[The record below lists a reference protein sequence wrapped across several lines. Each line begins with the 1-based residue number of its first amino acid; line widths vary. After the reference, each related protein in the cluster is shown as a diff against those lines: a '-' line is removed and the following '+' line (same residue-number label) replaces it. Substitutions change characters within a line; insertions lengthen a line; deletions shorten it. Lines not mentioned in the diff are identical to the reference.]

1 MKDKDA
7 EDGSG
12 SSSESDS
19 SDDDESAFNPKFD
32 AEFFKTL
39 SSLKRKDPAIYEKST
54 KFFDDDG
61 IEIGGA
67 STSNDSR
74 PQKKAKALTV
84 KQYEQDLLLKNS
96 DILER
101 DSDDNMETHTH
112 NIRAQSPSYNEE
124 QKMIKNEILGKIG
137 GIDDSNDDDDDDD
150 GDEDGPKVGGLF
162 SKREKTKKEQVK
174 LVELCACCVIG
185 VEF

>member
-7 EDGSG
+7 DDGSD
-12 SSSESDS
+12 SSSESES
-19 SDDDESAFNPKFD
+19 SDDDENAFNPKFD

-39 SSLKRKDPAIYEKST
+39 SSLKRKDPSIYEKST

-61 IEIGGA
+61 IEIGGGA
-67 STSNDSR
+67 TTSNDSR
-74 PQKKAKALTV
+74 PQKKAKALTI

-96 DILER
+96 DALER
-101 DSDDNMETHTH
+101 DSDDNMDTYNT
-112 NIRAQSPSYNEE
+112 RAQSPTYTEE

-137 GIDDSNDDDDDDD
+137 GSDDSDDDDD
-150 GDEDGPKVGGLF
+150 GIGGLF

-174 LVELCACCVIG
+174 LIELN
-185 VEF
+185 FQHQLKWNW

>member
-1 MKDKDA
+1 MKDKEAD
-7 EDGSG
+7 DGSD

-19 SDDDESAFNPKFD
+19 SEDDEIAYNPKFD

-54 KFFDDDG
+54 KFFDEDG
-61 IEIGGA
+61 VDVSDASAMVGG
-67 STSNDSR
+67 SQ
-74 PQKKAKALTV
+74 PQKKAKKLTI

-101 DSDDNMETHTH
+101 SDSDDMDTH
-112 NIRAQSPSYNEE
+112 NAREQSPSYNEE

-137 GIDDSNDDDDDDD
+137 GIDDSDDDDDESD
-150 GDEDGPKVGGLF
+150 GIGGLF

-174 LVELCACCVIG
+174 RSH
-185 VEF
+185 

>member
-7 EDGSG
+7 DDGSD

-19 SDDDESAFNPKFD
+19 SEDDESAFNPKFD

-39 SSLKRKDPAIYEKST
+39 SSLKRKDPAIYERST
-54 KFFDDDG
+54 KFFDDNG
-61 IEIGGA
+61 LEIGGPA
-67 STSNDSR
+67 ASNDSR
-74 PQKKAKALTV
+74 PQKKEKALTV

-101 DSDDNMETHTH
+101 DSDDNMDTHDT
-112 NIRAQSPSYNEE
+112 RAQSPSYNEE

-137 GIDDSNDDDDDDD
+137 GIDDSDDDDDDNDD
-150 GDEDGPKVGGLF
+150 GIGGLF

-174 LVELCACCVIG
+174 LGQIELWHV
-185 VEF
+185 VWH